1 VELVAA
7 LVAGEAVVPVVVAV
21 GVVVVGVL
29 TAAVVAVPA
38 AAVVAAPPAGCS
50 VTNCVKALSSAE
62 NSGPP

>member
-1 VELVAA
+1 
-7 LVAGEAVVPVVVAV
+7 VVVAV